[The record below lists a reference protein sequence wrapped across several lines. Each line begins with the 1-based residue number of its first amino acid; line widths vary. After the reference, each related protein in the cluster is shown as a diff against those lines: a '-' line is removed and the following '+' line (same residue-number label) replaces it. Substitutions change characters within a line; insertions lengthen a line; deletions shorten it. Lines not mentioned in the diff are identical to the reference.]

1 MTKTEKQMVEGL
13 EPIMREPAVV
23 VMKIEKA
30 TRKKLTKEMIRKY
43 DEMPLAQEV
52 TNTQGERVLKSNPE
66 MAEFR
71 STVQMYCSLV
81 KTMQAVFADK
91 PAEVEF
97 DEIDSIRSKLKLIA
111 R

>member
-1 MTKTEKQMVEGL
+1 MTKNEKAIVEGL
-13 EPIMREPAVV
+13 DPIMRDPAVV

-30 TRKKLTKEMIRKY
+30 ARKKLTKEMIRKY

-71 STVQMYCSLV
+71 STVQMYCALV
-81 KTMQAVFADK
+81 KTMQAVFADR
-91 PAEVEF
+91 PAPVEM
-97 DEIDSIRSKLKLIA
+97 DEINSIRAKLKLA

>member
-1 MTKTEKQMVEGL
+1 
-13 EPIMREPAVV
+13 
-23 VMKIEKA
+23 
-30 TRKKLTKEMIRKY
+30 
-43 DEMPLAQEV
+43 
-52 TNTQGERVLKSNPE
+52 

-91 PAEVEF
+91 PEQVEM

>member
-1 MTKTEKQMVEGL
+1 MTKNEKTIVEGL
-13 EPIMREPAVV
+13 DPIMREPAVV

-30 TRKKLTKEMIRKY
+30 TRRKLTKEMIRKY

-52 TNTQGERVLKSNPE
+52 TNTQGEKVLKSNPE

-91 PAEVEF
+91 PEPVEM
-97 DEIDSIRSKLKLIA
+97 DEINSIRAKLKLA

>member
-1 MTKTEKQMVEGL
+1 MTKNEKKLVEGL
-13 EPIMREPAVV
+13 DPIMREPAVV
-23 VMKIEKA
+23 VMK
-30 TRKKLTKEMIRKY
+30 IRKY

-52 TNTQGERVLKSNPE
+52 TSTQGEKVLKSNPE

-91 PAEVEF
+91 PEPVEM
-97 DEIDSIRSKLKLIA
+97 DEINSIRAKLKLA
-111 R
+111 K